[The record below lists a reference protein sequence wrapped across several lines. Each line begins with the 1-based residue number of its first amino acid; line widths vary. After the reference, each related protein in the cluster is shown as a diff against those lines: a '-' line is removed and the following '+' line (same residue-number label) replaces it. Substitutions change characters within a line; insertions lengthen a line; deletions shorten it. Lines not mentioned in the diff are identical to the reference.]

1 MRLAVCI
8 LLAAAVA
15 AASTAQD
22 EPHSYRNFKLIRI
35 NPENDATLSYL
46 KSLYE
51 EESPYTL
58 DFWQPPSHVGGVV
71 DLTVAPSDASS
82 LIRDLSAR
90 GIHYIVAIHDL
101 QKAIESEK
109 SLTSWAHPPKGFGYE
124 RYNSVDEIYNEL
136 KRLKRER
143 PSLITLI
150 DIGQTHENRTML
162 VVKIGGGQS
171 LDEDA
176 PSVWLDAGIHARE
189 WIAPATA
196 MFIVRELVE
205 GYDVDP
211 KLQAMIDHVPF
222 YILPVM
228 NPDGYEYSRTSDRM
242 WRKNR
247 RPAECQHKD
256 WHTVCCRGVDLN
268 RNFDWYW
275 AVSFLPY
282 FSASGSSSDSCHD
295 TYHGPAAF
303 SEPESMAVRD
313 FLEAYP
319 PKAFISLHSYS
330 QMWLI
335 PFGHRRRS
343 YPADYSSALR
353 PLALRATKALEA
365 VHGTK
370 YQVGTGADLMYE
382 ASGGSHDW
390 AKGALKVPF
399 SYLIELRP
407 RNTLFGNG
415 FLLPE
420 REIAPVG
427 NETWAAIRVVADEV
441 FSQFAQPSL
450 RGKAGKKPETPLSLH
465 KLGLRGTST
474 EQTTAASRSEPTV
487 TETDAPTTVSPSTT
501 VQPETATVTIQ
512 PRTVV
517 VVESTVTPVTLATV
531 TCEDYGSYCRLW
543 KVFNLCDRR
552 AVHKLCALTC
562 NPQCRV

>member
-1 MRLAVCI
+1 MRLALGLLAV
-8 LLAAAVA
+8 LAAA
-15 AASTAQD
+15 AASQATDKQ
-22 EPHSYRNFKLIRI
+22 HSYRNFKLIRI
-35 NPENDATLSYL
+35 NPENDATLAYL

-101 QKAIESEK
+101 QKAIESER
-109 SLTSWAHPPKGFGYE
+109 SVASWAHPPKGFGYE
-124 RYNSVDEIYNEL
+124 RYNSLDEIYNEL

-162 VVKIGGGQS
+162 VVKIGGGQN

-176 PSVWLDAGIHARE
+176 PSIWMDAGIHARE

-205 GYDVDP
+205 GYETDP
-211 KLQAMIDHVPF
+211 KLQAMLDHVPF

-228 NPDGYEYSRTSDRM
+228 NPDGYEHSRTMDRM

-247 RPAECQHKD
+247 RPAECHNKE

-275 AVSFLPY
+275 AGNDAPHI
-282 FSASGSSSDSCHD
+282 SASGSSSDTCHD

-303 SEPESMAVRD
+303 SEPESIAVRD

-343 YPADYSSALR
+343 YPPDYSSALR
-353 PLALRATKALEA
+353 PLAIKATKALEA

-420 REIAPVG
+420 REIIPVG

-441 FSQFAQPSL
+441 FSQFAQPFL
-450 RGKAGKKPETPLSLH
+450 RGKAGKKPEPLTLH
-465 KLGLRGTST
+465 KLGHRVTST
-474 EQTTAASRSEPTV
+474 EQTTAASRSETTV
-487 TETDAPTTVSPSTT
+487 VETEEPATVPTTTT
-501 VQPETATVTIQ
+501 TRTTPTPKTTTTEAATVEPATL
-512 PRTVV
+512 
-517 VVESTVTPVTLATV
+517 STVS
-531 TCEDYGSYCRLW
+531 CEDYGSYCRLW

-552 AVHKLCALTC
+552 AVQKLCALTC